1 MELRITGLEQVQ
13 RALAELP
20 KAMVTVAFGAALDQ
34 AGGVIAGQVAGR
46 AARLNDA
53 SDTPLSEHV
62 TVQVQVDTDNRGGI
76 AIVGFDS
83 SQDER
88 TGIPQDLKAF
98 LVEFGHRMVGH
109 KPGRKQ
115 LAGPATPGGYVVP
128 QPFMRPA
135 LEDSWEQ
142 AVRVFAEALIDGL
155 SGIAEKS

>member
-13 RALAELP
+13 RMLAELP
-20 KAMVTVAFGAALDQ
+20 KAMVTVAFGTALDQ
-34 AGGVIAGQVAGR
+34 AGGVIAGHVAGR

-62 TVQVQVDTDNRGGI
+62 TVQVRVDVDNRGGI
-76 AIVGFDS
+76 AIVGFDQ

-98 LVEFGHRMVGH
+98 LVEFGHRMIGH
-109 KPGRKQ
+109 KPGLKE
-115 LAGPATPGGYVVP
+115 LVGPNTPGGAVIAR
-128 QPFMRPA
+128 PFMRPA
-135 LEDSWEQ
+135 LEDSWEG
-142 AVRVFAEALIDGL
+142 AVRVFAETLIDGL